1 MARREKSLIA
11 FLDTHIVCWLYA
23 GQVDLLSQPAIEAIE
38 QRHLYISHIVLL
50 ELTYLREIGR
60 INRSALEVVQALQ
73 QDIGLQVQEIALSA
87 MVFQAQSL
95 SWTRDPFDR
104 MIVAQAA
111 MHEYGLITKDRLIKE
126 HYLNVIWD

>member
-38 QRHLYISHIVLL
+38 QRHLYISPIVLL

>member
-23 GQVDLLSQPAIEAIE
+23 GRVDLLSKSAIDAIE
-38 QRHLYISHIVLL
+38 QSLLTVSPMVLL
-50 ELTYLREIGR
+50 ELTYLNEIGR
-60 INRSALEVVQALQ
+60 ITRTANEIIQTLQ
-73 QDIGLQVQEIALSA
+73 RDIGLQVQETALSTLVA
-87 MVFQAQSL
+87 QAQML

-111 MHEYGLITKDRLIKE
+111 MQEHGLITKDSLIKE
-126 HYLNVIWD
+126 HYLNVIW

>member
-23 GQVDLLSQPAIEAIE
+23 GRVELLSQAAIDAIE
-38 QRHLYISHIVLL
+38 QRHLYISPIVLL

-73 QDIGLQVQEIALSA
+73 QDIGLEVQEVALSA
-87 MVFQAQSL
+87 LVFQAQSL

-111 MHEYGLITKDRLIKE
+111 MHEYGLITKDSLIKE